1 MKKLVIL
8 LLILVVLGAT
18 AFYFGW
24 IQIRLPENTY
34 AVIFTKTGGWDEAV
48 VNPGEF
54 VWRWERLI
62 PTNLKMHTFPLK
74 PYTANVTASGS
85 LPSGDIYA
93 GILDPAP
100 DFGFAVTLSV
110 SFGIKPESLPHLVST
125 TVLSEDTFD
134 AWHDEVKTAI
144 SAKATAFIRDRSTD
158 VNAASSLTSMGDAII
173 TDLIWYL
180 ESSFADV
187 DFKAI
192 VVQNIEIPDIELYQ
206 TAKQLFLDF
215 SRSRKESFENVLSQ
229 ITWTESRVDQ
239 HFDVL
244 ERYGDLITRF
254 PALLDLLTLKGG
266 DLSTILDEIDAY
278 SGGGKIQ

>member
-8 LLILVVLGAT
+8 ILILVVLGAT

-48 VNPGEF
+48 VNPGKF

-62 PTNLKMHTFPLK
+62 PTNLKMHTFALK

-100 DFGFAVTLSV
+100 DFGFTVALSV
-110 SFGIKPESLPHLVST
+110 SFGIEPESLPHLVST

-134 AWHDEVKTAI
+134 AWHNEVKTAI
-144 SAKATAFIRDRSTD
+144 AAKATAFIRDRSTE
-158 VNAASSLTSMGDAII
+158 VNAASSLTSMGDSII
-173 TDLIWYL
+173 TDLIKDL
-180 ESSFADV
+180 ESSFSDV
-187 DFKAI
+187 DFKGI
-192 VVQNIEIPDIELYQ
+192 VVQNIEMPDIELYQ
-206 TAKQLFLDF
+206 TAKQLFLEF

-229 ITWTESRVDQ
+229 ITWTESRADQ
-239 HFDVL
+239 HFSVL

-278 SGGGKIQ
+278 SGGDEKP